1 MAVDIEI
8 PIDTIEEEAEKPTR
22 TYRLDLDSGRIIG
35 TIDGIEAVNQAIRK
49 AIITARYK
57 CLIYDDDYGGEL
69 KDMVYDEVSTPELI
83 EDVYKRQELN
93 LRRHKVLLLNLKL
106 LMLSIKKAED
116 LPLIM
121 LSDWKKARKPL
132 LRSLLN
138 TTAKWTR

>member
-8 PIDTIEEEAEKPTR
+8 PIDTIEEETEKPTR

-35 TIDGIEAVNQAIRK
+35 TVDGIEAVNQAIRK

-83 EDVYKRQELN
+83 ETALPELVRDALSQDTRILDVYDFEIDFKNDEAFI
-93 LRRHKVLLLNLKL
+93 
-106 LMLSIKKAED
+106 SFKADIIFGETK
-116 LPLIM
+116 I
-121 LSDWKKARKPL
+121 S
-132 LRSLLN
+132 
-138 TTAKWTR
+138 